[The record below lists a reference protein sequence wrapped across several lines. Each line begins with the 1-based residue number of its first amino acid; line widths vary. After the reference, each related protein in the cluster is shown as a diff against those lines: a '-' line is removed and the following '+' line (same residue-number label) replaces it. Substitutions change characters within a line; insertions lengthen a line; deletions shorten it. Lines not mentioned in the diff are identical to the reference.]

1 MNKIAQYL
9 INIHSNKVINVL
21 KFVIR
26 IINSMMKHMNANNI
40 VILKHHLLT
49 MIIYALIIVKLDI
62 IIMIQL
68 NYNKI

>member
-1 MNKIAQYL
+1 MNKIVQYL

-26 IINSMMKHMNANNI
+26 IINFTMKHMNVNNI
-40 VILKHHLLT
+40 VILKHHLLIMT
-49 MIIYALIIVKLDI
+49 IYVLIIVKLDI

-68 NYNKI
+68 NYSKI